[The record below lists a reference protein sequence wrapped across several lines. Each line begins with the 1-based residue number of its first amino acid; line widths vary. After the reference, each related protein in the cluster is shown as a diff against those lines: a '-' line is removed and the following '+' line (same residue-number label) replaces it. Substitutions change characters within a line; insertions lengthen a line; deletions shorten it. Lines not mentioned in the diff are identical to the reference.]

1 LDGGER
7 CDPMRRSRR
16 RPAGEQVQET
26 LTTTERAALE
36 LLDLA
41 GGVLDR
47 WPVGR
52 TVGLALAR
60 DRLVV
65 VTSDFTLLTENGRRA
80 LHDARWTA
88 AGSGEPGEDA
98 GNRRDGIGD
107 PTASRKEVT
116 LMRKLSRHSLSAA
129 LMGLVMALFSFGTLS
144 PDGWMW

>member
-7 CDPMRRSRR
+7 CDPMRPSKR
-16 RPAGEQVQET
+16 RPAGEQVRET

-36 LLDLA
+36 MLDRA

-65 VTSDFTLLTENGRRA
+65 VASDFTLLTEDGRRA
-80 LHDARWTA
+80 LHDARRAA
-88 AGSGEPGEDA
+88 AGTDEPGEEA
-98 GNRRDGIGD
+98 GKRRDGIGD